1 MEYQLEN
8 GQVDVYPAGW
18 AIELEDLSPGEAQGG
33 HGG

>member
-18 AIELEDLSPGEAQGG
+18 AIELEGSPEREAMGVD
-33 HGG
+33 